1 MENNKKTIQEQITP
15 KLDAISRSVYDQLK
29 KNDFVR
35 IVLTTDS
42 SFSVTSYK
50 IFIYFKII
58 LYKFSFLC

>member
-1 MENNKKTIQEQITP
+1 MENNKKSLQEQITP

-42 SFSVTSYK
+42 SFSVNSYK